1 MKNEININTTKG
13 NQNINL
19 EDYDMVTI
27 QFIKQHR
34 TLNIYLSKTNIPQ
47 PKPEST
53 PTPASEPTPTPAP
66 TSALASEP
74 TPTPAPTSALAPIL
88 TPTPTPVRNTS
99 RPLNV
104 LNNIAVGQLL
114 ILYDAYINKHIPL
127 KMIGNSIRVSS
138 TTVKKWFDTITKF
151 ANNFPNTQGHPKLQM
166 VGDMYAKR
174 SK

>member
-66 TSALASEP
+66 TS
-74 TPTPAPTSALAPIL
+74 TLAPIL
-88 TPTPTPVRNTS
+88 TPTPTSVRNTS

-114 ILYDAYINKHIPL
+114 MLYDAYINKHIPL

>member
-47 PKPEST
+47 PKPE
-53 PTPASEPTPTPAP
+53 PTPTP
-66 TSALASEP
+66 ASEP

-151 ANNFPNTQGHPKLQM
+151 ANNFPNTQGHPKLQI

>member
-66 TSALASEP
+66 TS
-74 TPTPAPTSALAPIL
+74 TLAPIL
-88 TPTPTPVRNTS
+88 TPTPTPVHNTS

-151 ANNFPNTQGHPKLQM
+151 ANNFPNTQGHPKLQI

>member
-66 TSALASEP
+66 TS
-74 TPTPAPTSALAPIL
+74 TLAPIL
-88 TPTPTPVRNTS
+88 TPTPTSVHNTS

>member
-47 PKPEST
+47 PKPE
-53 PTPASEPTPTPAP
+53 PTPT
-66 TSALASEP
+66 LASEP

-88 TPTPTPVRNTS
+88 TPTTTPVHSTS

-104 LNNIAVGQLL
+104 LNNIAAGQLL

-151 ANNFPNTQGHPKLQM
+151 ANNFPNTQGHPKLQI

>member
-66 TSALASEP
+66 TS
-74 TPTPAPTSALAPIL
+74 TLAPIL
-88 TPTPTPVRNTS
+88 TPTPTSVHNTS

-114 ILYDAYINKHIPL
+114 MLYDAYINKHIPL

-151 ANNFPNTQGHPKLQM
+151 ANNFPNTQGHPKLQI

>member
-1 MKNEININTTKG
+1 MKNEININTTKE

-66 TSALASEP
+66 TS
-74 TPTPAPTSALAPIL
+74 TLAPIL
-88 TPTPTPVRNTS
+88 TPTPTSVHNTS

-151 ANNFPNTQGHPKLQM
+151 ANNFPNTQGHPKLQI

>member
-66 TSALASEP
+66 TSALA
-74 TPTPAPTSALAPIL
+74 PIL
-88 TPTPTPVRNTS
+88 TPTPTPVHSTS

>member
-53 PTPASEPTPTPAP
+53 PTP
-66 TSALASEP
+66 ASEP

-151 ANNFPNTQGHPKLQM
+151 ANNFPNTKGHPKLQI

>member
-53 PTPASEPTPTPAP
+53 PTPASEPTPT
-66 TSALASEP
+66 L
-74 TPTPAPTSALAPIL
+74 
-88 TPTPTPVRNTS
+88 TPVRNTS

>member
-47 PKPEST
+47 PKPE
-53 PTPASEPTPTPAP
+53 PTPTP
-66 TSALASEP
+66 ASEP

-138 TTVKKWFDTITKF
+138 TTIKKWFDTITKF
-151 ANNFPNTQGHPKLQM
+151 ANNFPNTQGHPKLQI

>member
-66 TSALASEP
+66 TS
-74 TPTPAPTSALAPIL
+74 TLAPIL
-88 TPTPTPVRNTS
+88 TPTPTSVHSTS

>member
-66 TSALASEP
+66 TS
-74 TPTPAPTSALAPIL
+74 TLAPIL
-88 TPTPTPVRNTS
+88 TPTPTSVHNTS

-104 LNNIAVGQLL
+104 LNNIAVDQLL
-114 ILYDAYINKHIPL
+114 MLYDAYINKHIPL

-151 ANNFPNTQGHPKLQM
+151 ANNFPNTQGHPKLQI

>member
-66 TSALASEP
+66 TSAL
-74 TPTPAPTSALAPIL
+74 TPIL

>member
-66 TSALASEP
+66 TS
-74 TPTPAPTSALAPIL
+74 TLAPIL
-88 TPTPTPVRNTS
+88 TPTPTSVHNTS

-151 ANNFPNTQGHPKLQM
+151 ANNFPNTQGHPKLQI

>member
-53 PTPASEPTPTPAP
+53 PTP
-66 TSALASEP
+66 ASEP

>member
-66 TSALASEP
+66 TS
-74 TPTPAPTSALAPIL
+74 TLAPIL

>member
-66 TSALASEP
+66 TS
-74 TPTPAPTSALAPIL
+74 TLAPIL

-151 ANNFPNTQGHPKLQM
+151 ANNFPNTQGHPKLQI

>member
-66 TSALASEP
+66 TS
-74 TPTPAPTSALAPIL
+74 TLAPIL
-88 TPTPTPVRNTS
+88 TPTTTPVHSTS

-151 ANNFPNTQGHPKLQM
+151 ANNFPNTQGHPKLQI

>member
-1 MKNEININTTKG
+1 
-13 NQNINL
+13 
-19 EDYDMVTI
+19 MVTI

-66 TSALASEP
+66 TS
-74 TPTPAPTSALAPIL
+74 TLAPIL
-88 TPTPTPVRNTS
+88 TPTPTSVHNTS

-114 ILYDAYINKHIPL
+114 MLYDAYINKHIPL

-151 ANNFPNTQGHPKLQM
+151 ANNFPNTQGHPKLQI

>member
-53 PTPASEPTPTPAP
+53 PTPASEPTST
-66 TSALASEP
+66 LASEP
-74 TPTPAPTSALAPIL
+74 TPTPAPTSALAPTL
-88 TPTPTPVRNTS
+88 TPVRNTS

>member
-66 TSALASEP
+66 TS
-74 TPTPAPTSALAPIL
+74 TLAPIL
-88 TPTPTPVRNTS
+88 TPTPTSVHNTS

-114 ILYDAYINKHIPL
+114 MLYDAYINKHIPL

-138 TTVKKWFDTITKF
+138 TTIKKWFDTITKF
-151 ANNFPNTQGHPKLQM
+151 ANNFPNTQGHPKLQI

>member
-66 TSALASEP
+66 TS
-74 TPTPAPTSALAPIL
+74 TLAPIL
-88 TPTPTPVRNTS
+88 TPTPTPVHSTS

-151 ANNFPNTQGHPKLQM
+151 ANNFPNTQGHPKLQI

>member
-66 TSALASEP
+66 TS
-74 TPTPAPTSALAPIL
+74 TLAPIL
-88 TPTPTPVRNTS
+88 TPTPTSVHNTS

-138 TTVKKWFDTITKF
+138 TTIKKWFDTITKF
-151 ANNFPNTQGHPKLQM
+151 ANNFPNTQGHPKLQI